1 MNQCWAWRGNCTL
14 SKPRALLPKLTAPG
28 YACYNSK
35 VFESSDGCPQMHTRF
50 IDQFDVVLLD
60 VSHTFMFNVDRF
72 SDAEDYGVTYC
83 QIGGN
88 LLSNGKVRRAISALF
103 DNMLADYEN
112 PNCYN
117 SFHPVSSYLEVLPE
131 SKDLPVGEIR
141 LLAQVFAM
149 HEVGTIPATHVKALH
164 QLHETHRLGIVS
176 NIWSSSDLY
185 FREFE
190 RAGIRNLFDVII
202 FSSDHSHIKPSPYI
216 FAKAVE
222 ALDVDRSKIV
232 FVGDSLKRDIAG
244 AKAAGLSSV
253 WINTGIS
260 QINQNILVPELVIQD
275 LRDLIER

>member
-1 MNQCWAWRGNCTL
+1 
-14 SKPRALLPKLTAPG
+14 
-28 YACYNSK
+28 
-35 VFESSDGCPQMHTRF
+35 MHTRF

-60 VSHTFMFNVDRF
+60 VSHTFMFDVDRF
-72 SDAEDYGVTYC
+72 SDTEDYGATYR

-88 LLSNGKVRRAISALF
+88 LLSNGKIHRTIAALF
-103 DNMLADYEN
+103 DNMLANYEN
-112 PNCYN
+112 PSCYD
-117 SFHPVSSYLEVLPE
+117 SFPPVSNYLRGMSELKNF
-131 SKDLPVGEIR
+131 SADEIQ

-185 FREFE
+185 LREFE
-190 RAGIRNLFDVII
+190 RVGIRNLFDVII
-202 FSSDHSHIKPSPYI
+202 FSSDYSCIKPSPSI
-216 FAKAVE
+216 FAKAIEV
-222 ALDVDRSKIV
+222 LDVDHSKIV

-253 WINTGIS
+253 WIHTNVS
-260 QINQNILVPELVIQD
+260 QINQSTLGPELIVKD